1 MNLICW
7 ITTVNALFLLP
18 VLATLGPHR
27 KLNRA
32 LAGRSIPGQ
41 YIIELNPSISDSRGF
56 ATHVL
61 KRAFRDSIIETYY
74 YAMKGFAVKDL
85 PNTLLNFMLNLDDVL
100 LVSEDAVVEVDAVQ
114 IDPTWGLDIVDGTI
128 DRRYNYTYTGLGVE
142 VYILDTGIQANHSEL
157 EGRVESCVSF
167 TPEECGSDLNGHGT
181 HVAGTVGSK
190 TYGVAKTVSLHDVKV
205 LNAKGSG
212 SYSAVIAGVDYVTQ
226 IKMSDPSRKIVINM
240 SLGGGI
246 STSFNN
252 AITSAA
258 DSGVVVVV
266 AAGNS
271 DDDACNYSPASASG
285 VLAVGSID
293 SDKRRSSWSNW
304 GSCVDIFAPGSGIL
318 SLSQSNGTTTKSG
331 TSMAAPHVAGVAALY
346 LQAGRS
352 TDSIASDALENGISD
367 VKESSNRLVR
377 TSELPPVAPSL
388 LAPTRSPTRRPTPN
402 PTGAPVTP
410 QTTKQPTRTPFATRA
425 PTKNPTLAPAKA
437 PTRAPTK
444 KPTLAPTKEPTR
456 SPTKAPTRS
465 PTKAPTRS
473 PTKAPTRSPSN
484 APTPSPVLPQ
494 CQSNGQVCTA
504 FRRCCSGFRC
514 LRSWSPQRGRH
525 RACRPRW

>member
-1 MNLICW
+1 
-7 ITTVNALFLLP
+7 
-18 VLATLGPHR
+18 
-27 KLNRA
+27 
-32 LAGRSIPGQ
+32 
-41 YIIELNPSISDSRGF
+41 
-56 ATHVL
+56 
-61 KRAFRDSIIETYY
+61 
-74 YAMKGFAVKDL
+74 
-85 PNTLLNFMLNLDDVL
+85 
-100 LVSEDAVVEVDAVQ
+100 
-114 IDPTWGLDIVDGTI
+114 
-128 DRRYNYTYTGLGVE
+128 
-142 VYILDTGIQANHSEL
+142 
-157 EGRVESCVSF
+157 
-167 TPEECGSDLNGHGT
+167 
-181 HVAGTVGSK
+181 VAGTVGSK